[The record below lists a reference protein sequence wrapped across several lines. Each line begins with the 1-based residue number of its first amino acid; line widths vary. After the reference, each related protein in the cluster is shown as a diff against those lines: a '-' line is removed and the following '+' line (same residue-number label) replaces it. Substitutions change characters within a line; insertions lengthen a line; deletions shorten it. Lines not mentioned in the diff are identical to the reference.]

1 MGAAAAPPHHLTNAV
16 PLGLLALDR
25 GPLPRKLRRGRTL
38 IESQLAGRVGIA
50 IAAGAAGQ
58 WVILAAA
65 AAIGVWLAGLA
76 VRALRP

>member
-1 MGAAAAPPHHLTNAV
+1 MAAPTQRRALGGLFAVLT
-16 PLGLLALDR
+16 LAF
-25 GPLPRKLRRGRTL
+25 
-38 IESQLAGRVGIA
+38 VGIA